1 MSTLRKRRLAFAQID
16 SGPLRERDLSFPEVA
31 DRIRDHCDQALC
43 KCGQDLKGEEV
54 RGYPHI
60 SGWWTD
66 SGKMWLYIHCPTC
79 GYDVALWKIGV
90 DRDQD
95 FRSDPPPV
103 RQWTEGELCDL
114 AWAAPDPEEIRVIA
128 ARGRSR

>member
-1 MSTLRKRRLAFAQID
+1 MSTLHKRRLSFAQID

-31 DRIRDHCDQALC
+31 DWIRDHCDQTLC

-103 RQWTEGELCDL
+103 RQWTESELCDL